1 MKTILRTS
9 CIAILELIAFPFQVL
24 YSLYIL
30 LDAIRESIKCN
41 DSVWNTFKPYLR
53 GCKIGFKG
61 LVVYAKTGNQ
71 EDYSKFLN
79 DEFIKEFES

>member
-30 LDAIRESIKCN
+30 LDAVRESIKYN
-41 DSVWNTFKPYLR
+41 DPVWNEFKPYLK
-53 GCKIGFKG
+53 GCRIGFKG